1 LELASL
7 NYLPD
12 WPARYPV
19 PTAPISFVPELG
31 TDEVLSMFTPK
42 DRLKGLAPEDRL
54 EGLASE
60 EIETY
65 LKKLRMK
72 TVH

>member
-1 LELASL
+1 LY
-7 NYLPD
+7 YLPD
-12 WPARYPV
+12 WLARYPV

-42 DRLKGLAPEDRL
+42 DRLKGLTPEDRL

-60 EIETY
+60 EIGYTIHNAFFHRNLL
-65 LKKLRMK
+65 LK
-72 TVH
+72 V